1 MKRTLISLVAA
12 GVVAML
18 AGAASAAVSVS
29 LVASGAFTPGSVITL
44 NTLVTADGGETDN
57 TVFGAILY
65 PGALVNGP
73 LDPGPAGTQSQN
85 ALPGAGWVLGSL
97 TCTTARCLAFS
108 QINSIGPTA
117 INVANY
123 LIATNTFTI
132 DPATLPGTVVSFSWQ
147 STPTTQR
154 LDFFG
159 VTTAPGVSITVA
171 AIPEPTTAA
180 LLGLGLVG
188 LVAAG
193 RRRA

>member
-12 GVVAML
+12 GVVATF
-18 AGAASAAVSVS
+18 AVAASAAVSVS

-44 NTLVTADGGETDN
+44 ETFVTADAGETDN
-57 TVFGAILY
+57 TVFGSILY
-65 PGALVNGP
+65 PASQVNGP
-73 LDPGPAGTQSQN
+73 LDAAGSQLQVS
-85 ALPGAGWVLGSL
+85 LPGAGWVLGSL
-97 TCTTARCLAFS
+97 SCTTTRCLAFS

-117 INVANY
+117 INVSNF

-132 DPATLPGTVVSFSWQ
+132 ENDELPGTVITFNWQ

-154 LDFFG
+154 VDFFG
-159 VTTAPGVSITVA
+159 LTTAPGVSITVA
-171 AIPEPTTAA
+171 VPEPTTAA